1 MVNVFSKSSLW
12 FELQDDVPTNFQIYT
27 TRQWLG
33 TCRTYPKI
41 KLPVSWANISLAE
54 LEESYDILWHRPAL
68 ALIILVLPVGP
79 AQGGGGSF
87 KDRKPIGKV
96 SCCDAWAAE
105 RTDGPKGG
113 WGSESLCLSLLRH
126 VLRATAACTFCR
138 AYLATAFSRLLY
150 LFGHLDLV
158 SSDSFSF
165 LTALATDCCCP

>member
-113 WGSESLCLSLLRH
+113 WGSESLCLSLLR
-126 VLRATAACTFCR
+126 RASR
-138 AYLATAFSRLLY
+138 HSRVHILQSLPRHSVSRLLY